1 MTLQIK
7 SWENTLLARA
17 QEALHQNNITE
28 HTFVHRDSHELEIAY
43 EHCNHITRFHS
54 KTFYMAS
61 SLLPFEKRQAT
72 RALYAFCRITDDIVD
87 NSNRSIDERRDSLEK
102 WRKTV
107 IHPDHPI
114 DNPVAVAWADA
125 QARFN
130 IPSGYADQLIDGV
143 ARDLTQSRY
152 ETFEDLASYSYGVAS
167 TVGLMAMH
175 IIGYES
181 AEAIPY
187 AVRLGVALQLT
198 NILRDVG
205 EDWQNGRLYLPLNE
219 LKDFHLAEADIHNG
233 CTDERWQAF
242 MKYQI
247 DRTNSLYD
255 ESWYGISMLNRDGRF
270 AIAAAADLYRAIL
283 LDIQQHHY
291 NVFTR
296 RAHLNTFEKVSRL
309 PGIYWRSLRQSI

>member
-1 MTLQIK
+1 QIQ
-7 SWENTLLARA
+7 SWENMLLARA
-17 QEALHQNNITE
+17 QEALHQNSVTE
-28 HTFVHRDSHELEIAY
+28 RKFVQTDMHELGIAY

-54 KTFYMAS
+54 KTFFMAS

-87 NSNRSIDERRDSLEK
+87 NSGTVEERRAHLEE
-102 WRKTV
+102 WRRKV
-107 IHPDHPI
+107 INPRQPI

-125 QARFN
+125 QTRFD
-130 IPSGYADQLIDGV
+130 IPVGYADQLIDGV
-143 ARDLTQSRY
+143 ARDLTQTRY

-175 IIGYES
+175 IIGYNS
-181 AEAIPY
+181 TEAIPY

-205 EDWQNGRLYLPLNE
+205 EDWRNGRLYLPLDE
-219 LKDFHLAEADIHNG
+219 LQEFGLSEADVHSG

-242 MKYQI
+242 MQFQI
-247 DRTNSLYD
+247 DRATRLYA
-255 ESWYGISMLNRDGRF
+255 ESWYGIGMLNRDGRF

-283 LDIQQHHY
+283 GDIQQHNY
-291 NVFTR
+291 DVFTR
-296 RAHLNTFEKVSRL
+296 RSHVKTLHKVRRL
-309 PGIYWRSLRQSI
+309 PGIWWRSRQKTV